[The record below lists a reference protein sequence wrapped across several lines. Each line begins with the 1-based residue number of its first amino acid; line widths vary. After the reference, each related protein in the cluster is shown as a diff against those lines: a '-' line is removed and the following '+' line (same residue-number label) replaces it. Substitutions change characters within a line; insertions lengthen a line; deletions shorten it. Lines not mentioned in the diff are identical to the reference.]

1 MNLLY
6 YIKSMHRAR
15 RGRSFFSNAVH
26 HGKTF
31 LGGMGGFFRHWG
43 PAMKQVAM
51 LAAPALAASN
61 PATASAVAAVGQAA
75 DSYSQLRQQLE

>member
-1 MNLLY
+1 MNLLQY
-6 YIKSMHRAR
+6 NKSMHRAR
-15 RGRSFFSNAVH
+15 RSRGFFSNAVH
-26 HGKTF
+26 HGKAF
-31 LGGMGGFFRHWG
+31 LGGMDGFFRHWG

-61 PATASAVAAVGQAA
+61 PAAASAVAAVGQAA